1 MNNPSEIAR
10 EALRQLSTQRIP
22 PTPDNYRILYHRIAG
37 TRDPGATAV
46 DAGGFDPQAGFR
58 DIVDSLPRRSDE
70 ERRVAAEAGAA
81 LEQKQWP
88 QLTRLLAR
96 AIAPKPKEPGDRWD
110 LLLQQFILR
119 WDANQPGLTRTQK
132 KLALERVLKATGGSD
147 LLFGRINT
155 LLGQWAAGSSGDAED
170 ATTGTAENP
179 AEPEA
184 TAAPV
189 PDAPRTELRPVVA
202 DAVRDLCA
210 GILEQLVAPMLRDAP
225 PLATETAELARKV
238 RSTSTVA
245 GTQDLGGALRRLAIK
260 VEYHLE
266 DQAELR
272 SGLMH
277 LLQLVIDNI
286 GELVI
291 DEQWLVG
298 QMEVLRGILVE
309 PLNVRAIDSAERR
322 LKEVLY
328 KQGQLKVG
336 LADAQNSL
344 KSMLAGFVD
353 QLASFAESTGAY
365 HDKIDLCAR
374 KIGEATNINQLST
387 VIEDV
392 MRETRSIQQTAKQT
406 RDDLEAARTK
416 VAEAERKVAELEGE
430 LARASELVR
439 HDQLTGALN
448 RRGLE
453 EVLDKEINRARRRES
468 PLCIA
473 VLDIDNFKKLND
485 SMGHDAGDE
494 ALVHLVATVKEALRP
509 QDTCARYGGEEFV
522 VVLPDTALEDAR
534 QVLVRVQRELTR
546 KYFMHDNQ
554 KILITFSAGVTE
566 LPMDEDREHAIK
578 RADELMYQAKT
589 TGKNKVVAA

>member
-37 TRDPGATAV
+37 TRDPGAPAV
-46 DAGGFDPQAGFR
+46 DAAGFDPQAGFK
-58 DIVDSLPRRSDE
+58 DIVDGLPKRSDE
-70 ERRVAAEAGAA
+70 ERRVAAEAATA

-88 QLTRLLAR
+88 QLTRILAR
-96 AIAPKPKEPGDRWD
+96 AIAPRPKEPGDRWD

-170 ATTGTAENP
+170 AGAGAAESP
-179 AEPEA
+179 AEPGA
-184 TAAPV
+184 TAAP
-189 PDAPRTELRPVVA
+189 APEGTRAELRPVVA
-202 DAVRDLCA
+202 DAVRELCA
-210 GILEQLVAPMLRDAP
+210 GILEQLVAPMLRDVP
-225 PLATETAELARKV
+225 PLATETSELARKV

-406 RDDLEAARTK
+406 RDDLEAARAK

-468 PLCIA
+468 PMCIA

-494 ALVHLVATVKEALRP
+494 ALVHLVKTVKEALRP

-522 VVLPDTALEDAR
+522 VVLPDTLLEDAR